1 MGTDMRYLS
10 ILTCLVFFFGCT
22 AAQPTQADSDW
33 PQFRGADG
41 TGAVPDAK
49 TVTKLDPATGE
60 NIKWA
65 TDMPGPTAGTPAI
78 FGDYVFTTAGT
89 VEKNRLV
96 AMGLSRSTGK
106 ILWQHDVGEARQ
118 SRGRNRENNHAVC
131 SPAADDKHAYFLFG
145 NGDLFAV
152 THDGKKKWHI
162 NLTEKY
168 GKIEI
173 LWGYASSPLLM
184 DGKLYVMVLRRQPS
198 FLLCIDPATGD
209 ILWKQDRPTDAEGE
223 SPESYASP
231 IAATIEGKSQ
241 VVCYGGDALTGHD
254 AETGKEL
261 WRFTQDINPTNN
273 KMFRVISGP
282 TQGLNGVIYF
292 TTPRGTDLFAVEVK
306 GNKPKLKWS
315 AEDVEADV
323 PCPVYT
329 KDAIYILSGQK
340 KQLFKFNPETG
351 EKLAHTRIDTPGHFR
366 CGPTYA
372 NGHLY
377 MTDYDGDFFVFSTGD
392 GFKKVSHL
400 SLGGYP
406 SRATI
411 AVAGDDLFIRTG
423 NRLICAGK

>member
-1 MGTDMRYLS
+1 MRFLAL
-10 ILTCLVFFFGCT
+10 ITCTCLLLGCAT
-22 AAQPTQADSDW
+22 TTHADTDW

-49 TVTKLDPATGE
+49 TVTKLDTKTGE

-78 FGDYVFTTAGT
+78 VGDYVFTTAGT
-89 VEKNRLV
+89 TETNRLV
-96 AMGLSRSTGK
+96 AMGLSRKTGE
-106 ILWQHDVGEARQ
+106 ILWQHDVAEARK
-118 SRGRNRENNHAVC
+118 SRQRSRENNHAVC

-145 NGDLFAV
+145 SGDLLAV
-152 THDGKKKWHI
+152 THAGEKAWHI
-162 NLTEKY
+162 NIAEKF

-173 LWGYASSPLLM
+173 LWGYSSSPLLL

-209 ILWKQDRPTDAEGE
+209 IEWKQDRPTTAQGE

-231 IAATIEGKSQ
+231 IAATIDGKSQ
-241 VVCYGGDALTGHD
+241 VVVYGGDCLTGHD
-254 AETGKEL
+254 AKTGKEL
-261 WRFTQDINPTNN
+261 WRFTEDINPTNN

-282 TQGLNGVIYF
+282 TQGLNGLIYF
-292 TTPRGTDLFAVEVK
+292 TTPRGEDLFAVAVK
-306 GNKPKLKWS
+306 GNTPRLKWM
-315 AEDVEADV
+315 AEKVNADV

-329 KDAIYILSGQK
+329 KDALYVLSGGK
-340 KQLFKFNPETG
+340 KRIFKFNPETG
-351 EKLAHTRIDTPGHFR
+351 EKLAEARIDTPGYFR
-366 CGPTYA
+366 CGPTFA

-377 MTDYDGDFFVFSTGD
+377 LVDGDGELFIYHAGAD
-392 GFKKVSHL
+392 FKKVSHT

-406 SRATI
+406 TRATI

-423 NRLICAGK
+423 SRLICAGQ

>member
-1 MGTDMRYLS
+1 MRYLS
-10 ILTCLVFFFGCT
+10 LLICLAIVLGCT
-22 AAQPTQADSDW
+22 LTQPTQAETDW
-33 PQFRGADG
+33 PQFRGPDG
-41 TGAVPDAK
+41 TGAVPNAK
-49 TVTKLDPATGE
+49 TVSKLDPATNE

-65 TDMPGPTAGTPAI
+65 TPMPGPTAGTPAI
-78 FGDYVFTTAGT
+78 VGDYVFTTAGNT
-89 VEKNRLV
+89 ETNRIV
-96 AMGLSRSTGK
+96 AMGLSRTTGK
-106 ILWQHDVGEARQ
+106 VLWEQDVAEVRI

-145 NGDLFAV
+145 SGDLLAV

-162 NLTEKY
+162 NLADKY

-173 LWGYASSPLLM
+173 LWGYSSSPLLL
-184 DGKLYVMVLRRQPS
+184 DGKLYIMVLRREPS
-198 FLLCIDPATGD
+198 FLLCIDPAIGD
-209 ILWKQDRPTDAEGE
+209 ILWKQDRPTTAQGE

-231 IAATIEGKSQ
+231 IAATIDGKQQ

-254 AETGKEL
+254 AKTGKEL
-261 WRFTQDINPTNN
+261 WRFTEDINPQNN

-282 TQGLNGVIYF
+282 TQGLNGLIYF
-292 TTPRGTDLFAVEVK
+292 TTPRGDDLFAVEVK
-306 GNKPKLKWS
+306 GNKPMLKWF
-315 AEDVEADV
+315 AEEVQADV

-329 KDAIYILSGQK
+329 EDALYVLSGTK
-340 KQLFKFNPETG
+340 KKLFKFNPDTG
-351 EKLAHTRIDTPGHFR
+351 EKLAETRIDTPGHFR

-377 MTDYDGDFFVFSTGD
+377 LTDYDGEFFVFSTAD
-392 GFKKVSHL
+392 EFKKVSHT

-423 NRLICAGK
+423 DKLIRAGK

>member
-1 MGTDMRYLS
+1 MRHHTFAVLA
-10 ILTCLVFFFGCT
+10 CLLLC
-22 AAQPTQADSDW
+22 AAAPTYAGDDW

-49 TVTKLDPATGE
+49 TVTSLDPKTGE
-60 NIKWA
+60 NIKWS

-78 FGDYVFTTAGT
+78 VGDYVFTSAGT
-89 VEKNRLV
+89 TETNRLV
-96 AMGLSRSTGK
+96 AMGLSRKTGEV
-106 ILWQHDVGEARQ
+106 LWQHDVAEARK
-118 SRGRNRENNHAVC
+118 SRQRSRENNHAVC

-145 NGDLFAV
+145 SGDLLAV
-152 THDGKKKWHI
+152 THDGKKKWQI
-162 NLTEKY
+162 NIAEKY

-198 FLLCIDPATGD
+198 FLLCIDPASGE
-209 ILWKQDRPTDAEGE
+209 ILWKQDRPTKAQGE

-231 IAATIEGKSQ
+231 IAAKIDGKHQ
-241 VVCYGGDALTGHD
+241 VVCYGGDCLTGHD

-282 TQGLNGVIYF
+282 TQGLNGLIYF
-292 TTPRGTDLFAVEVK
+292 TTPRGDDLFAVEVK
-306 GNKPKLKWS
+306 GNQPKLKWI
-315 AEDVEADV
+315 AEKVNADV

-329 KDAIYILSGQK
+329 KDALYVLSGGK
-340 KQLFKFNPETG
+340 KQLFKFNPDTG
-351 EKLAHTRIDTPGHFR
+351 EKLAHTRIDTPGYFR

-377 MTDYDGDFFVFSTGD
+377 LIDGDGELFIYNAD
-392 GFKKVSHL
+392 EAFKQVYHT

-406 SRATI
+406 TRATI

-423 NRLICAGK
+423 DKLICAGK